1 MVSIIKLLI
10 KTNMKK
16 ALIILITCALFGGIS
31 STVFAQR
38 SETAKDA
45 TTNRLGGVYTPSSST
60 LFSGTVATS
69 DPIYEVVGSYTSAN
83 TQFSAAST
91 VRVNMHFIDGSNRMY
106 RITQIVQSGFGTTNN
121 LRVRVRPV
129 GTTAALM
136 AAPANTIGFIFE
148 PTPNMLLPQWVA
160 NMPPTVQG
168 SLLSHMANM
177 IDQQL
182 SSSAAPTLRVETTAY
197 TIDPLDDTILF
208 NLAAAA
214 TVTLPAANTAN
225 GKTYKIGKVDET
237 ESILTFSPAIKLSP
251 TVNITTLNY
260 ARTFVVQSN
269 GTDWWVVNQY

>member
-1 MVSIIKLLI
+1 MVSIIKLLM
-10 KTNMKK
+10 KMEMKK
-16 ALIILITCALFGGIS
+16 ALIIVISCVCFLGITTS
-31 STVFAQR
+31 VHAQR

-45 TTNRLGGVYTPSSST
+45 TTIRLGGVYTPSSST
-60 LFSGTVATS
+60 LFSGTIATS

-136 AAPANTIGFIFE
+136 VAPANTIGFVFE

-160 NMPPTVQG
+160 NMPPAVQG

-182 SSSAAPTLRVETTAY
+182 STSAAPSLRVETAGY
-197 TIDPLDDTILF
+197 SVDPLDDTILF
-208 NLAAAA
+208 NLATAA
-214 TVTLPAANTAN
+214 TVTLPAANTAI
-225 GKTYKIGKVDET
+225 GKTYKIGKVDEG
-237 ESILTFSPAIKLSP
+237 SSVLTFSPAIKLSP
-251 TVNITTLNY
+251 SVSITNLNY